1 LSPCEHLGPEAAAK
15 VAKLAKEGTNEPART
30 VSFSRFSH
38 FSSAASG
45 RRQFHFV
52 YVGGDRFFGDKPM
65 NQKQLANISSRGE
78 AMAKVDR
85 SHLRKAGEIMSPT
98 RQPIQVPAPARKAPV
113 RVKLER
119 INCDVAKSL
128 PPDGDQQVWL
138 DRLMTACGSS
148 SPDFVQATL
157 FQLQAA
163 ARLPNS
169 GLSETALNAAL
180 AMIESEQPRGEAEC
194 AVVVQMACLHS
205 ATMAVLARPSW
216 RWPRW

>member
-1 LSPCEHLGPEAAAK
+1 
-15 VAKLAKEGTNEPART
+15 
-30 VSFSRFSH
+30 
-38 FSSAASG
+38 
-45 RRQFHFV
+45 
-52 YVGGDRFFGDKPM
+52 
-65 NQKQLANISSRGE
+65 
-78 AMAKVDR
+78 MAKVDR

-138 DRLMTACGSS
+138 DRLMTACGSP

-205 ATMAVLARPSW
+205 ATMAVLGRLGGGHGGDRHVLAAATAVSRLS
-216 RWPRW
+216 RTFAILVETLRRLRAGGSQIIRIERVDVRDGGQAVIGNLKSLRSD